1 MGGRM
6 LGGRSP
12 ARAPKGGPPRRRWKL
27 SRRKRVPGIFCV
39 EGTWSSKLTDRASV
53 VDMLEILEDVDGID
67 FIHDR
72 VTTVDG
78 LLDLLKRW
86 KQKQYAPYGLG
97 YFAFHGRP
105 GKIMIGRHVVTL
117 DQIGSVLAGA
127 CEGRILYFGS
137 CSVLKLPDEKVEA
150 FRAKTKAECVV
161 GFTRE
166 VDWLASAAL
175 DLILLQALAYQHP
188 EEVERKLNREYG
200 GLATHLGLKMY
211 FDAVEPEI
219 VERREE
225 TRDETA
231 PQQLDI
237 ESQLADGVA
246 GQPEVDTQH
255 PEPAPIPAEPATLQ
269 PEAAE
274 EEPEAQIDTA

>member
-1 MGGRM
+1 M
-6 LGGRSP
+6 
-12 ARAPKGGPPRRRWKL
+12 